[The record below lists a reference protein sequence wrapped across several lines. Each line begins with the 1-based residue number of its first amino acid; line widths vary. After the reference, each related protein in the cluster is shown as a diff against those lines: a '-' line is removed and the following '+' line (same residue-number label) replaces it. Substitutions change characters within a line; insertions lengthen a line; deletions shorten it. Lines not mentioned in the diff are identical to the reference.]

1 MSRYED
7 PYYEQEK
14 TRELATEDF
23 NSLVDKRLNNEPLI
37 HHGDLYNGMSRQENY
52 ITTYTLEDLTNIA
65 EQNESKTIMAF
76 LQDVRQKAAHI
87 AQYKG
92 TDDNV
97 RVAISIAKEHNKG
110 SSKHEPLIS
119 REVSIDIT
127 MSEEVARRDIN
138 TNIPS
143 NDQLHESGSMTEEP
157 MIGSIKFST
166 DDSGQFDI
174 HQTVEGVRKKNNP
187 SLDDIATLNTLLDPS
202 WKEVQMAQARGAAVV
217 QALAERATSVSRA

>member
-7 PYYEQEK
+7 PYYEQK
-14 TRELATEDF
+14 TKELATADF
-23 NSLVDKRLNNEPLI
+23 NTLVDKRLNNEPVVY
-37 HHGDLYNGMSRQENY
+37 HGDLYNGMSRQENY

-65 EQNESKTIMAF
+65 EQNASKTIMAF
-76 LQDVRQKAAHI
+76 LQDAKQKAAHI

-97 RVAISIAKEHNKG
+97 RVAISIAKEHNKE
-110 SSKHEPLIS
+110 SNEQEPLNY

-138 TNIPS
+138 TNMTS

-157 MIGSIKFST
+157 MIGSMKFLT
-166 DDSGQFDI
+166 VDGGWLDI

-187 SLDDIATLNTLLDPS
+187 SRNDIVTLNTLLDPS
-202 WKEVQMAQARGAAVV
+202 WREVQMAQARGAAV
-217 QALAERATSVSRA
+217 QALVERATSTPQI

>member
-23 NSLVDKRLNNEPLI
+23 DDLVDKRLNNEPLI

-65 EQNESKTIMAF
+65 EQNMSETIMTF
-76 LQDVRQKAAHI
+76 LQDAKQKAAHI

-97 RVAISIAKEHNKG
+97 RVAISIAKEYNKG
-110 SSKHEPLIS
+110 RNEYEPLIR

-127 MSEEVARRDIN
+127 MSEEAARCDIN
-138 TNIPS
+138 TNMSS

-157 MIGSIKFST
+157 MIGSMKFVT
-166 DDSGQFDI
+166 VDGGQLDI
-174 HQTVEGVRKKNNP
+174 HQMVEGVRKKNNP

-202 WKEVQMAQARGAAVV
+202 WREVQMAQARGAAV
-217 QALAERATSVSRA
+217 QALVERATSTPQI

>member
-1 MSRYED
+1 MPRYED
-7 PYYEQEK
+7 PYYEQK
-14 TRELATEDF
+14 TKELATADF
-23 NSLVDKRLNNEPLI
+23 NTLVDKRLNNEPVV

-65 EQNESKTIMAF
+65 EQNASETIMAF
-76 LQDVRQKAAHI
+76 LQDVRQKASHV

-97 RVAISIAKEHNKG
+97 RVVISIAKEHNKE
-110 SSKHEPLIS
+110 SNEQEPLNY
-119 REVSIDIT
+119 REVIIDIA
-127 MSEEVARRDIN
+127 MSEEAARRDIN
-138 TNIPS
+138 TNMSS

-174 HQTVEGVRKKNNP
+174 HQTVGDVRKKNNP
-187 SLDDIATLNTLLDPS
+187 SLDDIATLNTLLNPS
-202 WKEVQMAQARGAAVV
+202 WKEVQMAQARGAAV
-217 QALAERATSVSRA
+217 QALVERATSTPQM

>member
-23 NSLVDKRLNNEPLI
+23 NSLVDKRLNKEPFI
-37 HHGDLYNGMSRQENY
+37 HHGDLDDGMSRQENY
-52 ITTYTLEDLTNIA
+52 ITIYTLEDLTNIA
-65 EQNESKTIMAF
+65 EQNMSDTVMTF
-76 LQDVRQKAAHI
+76 LQDAKQKAAHI

-97 RVAISIAKEHNKG
+97 RVAISIIKEHNKG
-110 SSKHEPLIS
+110 EPLIR

-138 TNIPS
+138 TNMTS

-157 MIGSIKFST
+157 MIGSMKFLT
-166 DDSGQFDI
+166 VDGGWLDI

-187 SLDDIATLNTLLDPS
+187 SRNDIVTLNTLLDPS
-202 WKEVQMAQARGAAVV
+202 WREVQMAQARGAAV
-217 QALAERATSVSRA
+217 QALVERATSTPQI

>member
-1 MSRYED
+1 MLRYED

-37 HHGDLYNGMSRQENY
+37 QHGDLYNGMSRQENY
-52 ITTYTLEDLTNIA
+52 ITIYTLEDLTNIA
-65 EQNESKTIMAF
+65 EQNMSDTVMTF
-76 LQDVRQKAAHI
+76 LQDAKQKAAHI

-97 RVAISIAKEHNKG
+97 RVAISIIKEHNKG
-110 SSKHEPLIS
+110 EPLIR

-138 TNIPS
+138 TNMTS

-157 MIGSIKFST
+157 MIGSMKFLT
-166 DDSGQFDI
+166 VDGGWLDI

-187 SLDDIATLNTLLDPS
+187 SRNDIVTLNTLLNPS
-202 WKEVQMAQARGAAVV
+202 WREVQMAQARGAAV
-217 QALAERATSVSRA
+217 QALVERATSIPQM

>member
-138 TNIPS
+138 TNMTS
-143 NDQLHESGSMTEEP
+143 NDQLHESGSMTEELV
-157 MIGSIKFST
+157 IGSIKFST
-166 DDSGQFDI
+166 DDSGQFGI

-187 SLDDIATLNTLLDPS
+187 SLDDIATLNTLLNPS
-202 WKEVQMAQARGAAVV
+202 WREVQMAQARGAAV
-217 QALAERATSVSRA
+217 QALVERATSTPQI

>member
-1 MSRYED
+1 
-7 PYYEQEK
+7 
-14 TRELATEDF
+14 
-23 NSLVDKRLNNEPLI
+23 
-37 HHGDLYNGMSRQENY
+37 MSRQENY

-138 TNIPS
+138 TNMTS
-143 NDQLHESGSMTEEP
+143 NDQLHESGSMTEELV
-157 MIGSIKFST
+157 IGSIKFST
-166 DDSGQFDI
+166 DDSGQFGI

-187 SLDDIATLNTLLDPS
+187 SLDDIATLNTLLNPS
-202 WKEVQMAQARGAAVV
+202 WREVQMAQARGAAV
-217 QALAERATSVSRA
+217 QALVERATSIPQM